1 MSSSGGR
8 DRPPRREGRSNP
20 EKSRPSFFWFLAGVA
35 LPLSRPM
42 MAIRIENGEKLPR
55 FGPAIVAP
63 NHYSE
68 IDPVV
73 VGLAIWKLGRAPRFL
88 AKSSLFRVKVL
99 GWMLRSSGQIP
110 VERAGATRGSD
121 PMAAAAQVADREQV
135 LVVYPEGTL
144 TRDPAMWPMRGK
156 TGAVRLALQHGIPIH
171 PVAHWGTQ
179 NVMARYSKKI
189 SFFPPKT
196 IRVRVGDAV
205 DLSAFEGKPLDG
217 ATLAAATEVVMDAI
231 TRELEALRGE
241 TAPGSRWDPTERGQS
256 ETGRF

>member
-8 DRPPRREGRSNP
+8 PRRSNP

-35 LPLSRPM
+35 LPLSRIM
-42 MAIRIENGEKLPR
+42 MTLRIENGEKLPR

-73 VGLAIWKLGRAPRFL
+73 VGLAIWKRGRAPRFL
-88 AKSSLFRVKVL
+88 AKASLFRVPVL

-110 VERAGATRGSD
+110 VERQGSTRDRD
-121 PMAAAAQVADREQV
+121 PMKAAARVAEREQV
-135 LVVYPEGTL
+135 VVIYPEGSL

-156 TGAVRLALQHGIPIH
+156 TGAVRLALQHGIPVY

-179 NVMARYSKKI
+179 DLMARYSKRI
-189 SFFPPKT
+189 SWFPPKR
-196 IRVRVGDAV
+196 IRVRFGDAV

-241 TAPGSRWDPTERGQS
+241 NAPDVRWNPSSRGQS